1 MYLIFLWLYF
11 QKTIERVVHAPQ
23 LHGHLGMLDDNERS
37 APGRQ
42 YVYFLRVSEEGI
54 PLPEG
59 PGDAYAEM
67 PRHFIVGCTSSN
79 FIGSMAKLLKKV

>member
-1 MYLIFLWLYF
+1 M

-23 LHGHLGMLDDNERS
+23 LHGHLGMLDENERS